1 MISIKPIQFGVI
13 LQEQNAA
20 LIAEYGAE
28 CSIAGIGAINPQPD
42 IYAALERAGVMCC
55 FAVICDYHVVGF
67 ANVLITVMPHYG
79 RKVATVESLFVAK
92 AYRNTRAGVSL
103 MTVIEAHAMAAGCAG
118 ILYSAPTGGK
128 LERLLS
134 RQKKYQ
140 RTNSVF
146 LRSLP

>member
-1 MISIKPIQFGVI
+1 VISIKPIQFGVI
-13 LQEQNAA
+13 LQPENAA

-28 CSIAGIGAINPQPD
+28 CSIAAVGPINPQAD
-42 IYAALERAGVMCC
+42 MYAALERAGVSQC
-55 FAVICDYHVVGF
+55 FAVLCDGRLIGF
-67 ANVLITVMPHYG
+67 ANVLVSVIPHYG

-92 AYRNTRAGVSL
+92 AYRNTRAGASL
-103 MTVIEAHAMAAGCAG
+103 MAVIEGHAMAAGCAG

-134 RQKKYQ
+134 RQRKYQ

-146 LRSLP
+146 FRSLP